1 MPNKISISDMLM
13 IGFDHKEG
21 DRPTLVV
28 GRRTGSDITADVDI
42 LNVFKD
48 DEALELYKKLS
59 TPSTFER
66 EGNRR

>member
-1 MPNKISISDMLM
+1 MSKNISDMLM
-13 IGFDHKEG
+13 IGYDHKEG

-28 GRRTGSDITADVDI
+28 GRVDPKTKEADI
-42 LNVFKD
+42 LNIFKD

-66 EGNRR
+66 EGNRG